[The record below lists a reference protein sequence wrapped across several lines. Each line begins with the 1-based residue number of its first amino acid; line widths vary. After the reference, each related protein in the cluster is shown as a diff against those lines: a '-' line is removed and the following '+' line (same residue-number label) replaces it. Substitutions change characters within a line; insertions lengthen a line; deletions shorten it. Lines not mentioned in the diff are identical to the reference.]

1 MNKLSFENFE
11 RILDET
17 LERVEA
23 IEHKVKHGKY
33 KIQRKKIKSQV
44 LKGRTPQDLERE
56 KICRNARKKAH
67 TVISNTK
74 RDISNDTRK
83 HTTSCNEGLEV
94 INESATTLSGRYGLD
109 FLEEAVGWD
118 GVNFTF
124 FDKPET
130 TPLSEGLDIGTTATG
145 RKRKCKAIGIAE
157 GVFAPIMDADGERV
171 FSRNKRLYECDHW
184 EYQLENMNFFNR
196 VHTRRMLGMIGH
208 EDKKI
213 TDEDLREGRVSHIVT
228 DLEIR
233 EDEEHGKYLWGRLE
247 ILNTKAGRN
256 LKEYYEND
264 IPLFVSSRGGGKLL
278 DVPGQNYKMVDKKR
292 YYCECFDVVKE
303 PGFLE
308 AAPVYHNVCEENEES
323 EDLIAQLSEC
333 LGIEE
338 TKLLEVIQN
347 YVDENNVINED
358 KNMSKVNVNIDT
370 KNDSAQEIIDKLLKP
385 VTERME
391 SKLAAIT
398 DKLAALESNLNEESE
413 AEAPAEEA
421 PVEAEPAKEEAPAE
435 EIKEEETAEV
445 KAEEAIEEKKCD
457 CGKEDCPVCGKK
469 EAVEESAPEVE
480 AETEVIEEKKDDEK
494 KEDDKKEEAPAEEK
508 KDEKK
513 DDEKKDCKE
522 CSEDAAEAVAEAPEA
537 EAPAEVEAVAVEEV
551 KAEEAEPVK
560 EEWAHIDPKETAP
573 ARADLPKAPLPNGGG
588 HKDLGA
594 DAWAKED
601 PKETAP
607 AKSDIADGKNP
618 AKTELEAKVEGE
630 IHAEEKKDA
639 AAVNAGIEGGA
650 NVTAHESAPEVE
662 EKAEEVSEAGV
673 AEAGEEQAPVAQDSA
688 EFTQQVTDY
697 KALYEALKDEYEE
710 SEKVVDSLLETV
722 ENFGKRHQEVVQEAK
737 DMKIELDSVKEQLDV
752 ANKALN
758 SYKLQEQFNITVE
771 KANELLSSKNYE
783 TVVEELKAA
792 EAQQNEEEAQA
803 KAEAVSEALSET
815 SMQAAPVSKRR
826 QAYSA
831 FSATISESKDE
842 EKISESVE
850 APKRRRA
857 YSAF

>member
-1 MNKLSFENFE
+1 MNKLSFEDFE

-44 LKGRTPQDLERE
+44 LKGHTPQDPERE
-56 KICRNARKKAH
+56 KICKNARKKAH
-67 TVISNTK
+67 TVVSNTK
-74 RDISNDTRK
+74 RDMSNETRN
-83 HTTSCNEGLEV
+83 HTTSCNEGLEI
-94 INESATTLSGRYGLD
+94 INENATTLSGLYGLD
-109 FLEEAVGWD
+109 FIEEAVGWG

-124 FDKPET
+124 FDKPQE
-130 TPLSEGLDIGTTATG
+130 TPLSESLDIGTTATG

-171 FSRNKRLYECDHW
+171 FSRNKRLYESDHW
-184 EYQLENMNFFNR
+184 AYQLENMNFFNR
-196 VHTRRMLGMIGH
+196 VHSRRMLGMIGH

-213 TDEDLREGRVSHIVT
+213 TDEDLREGRVSHIIT

-308 AAPVYHNVCEENEES
+308 AAPIYHNVCEENEVS
-323 EDLIAQLSEC
+323 EDLITQLSEC
-333 LGIEE
+333 LGIDE

-347 YVDENNVINED
+347 YVNENNVINED

-370 KNDSAQEIIDKLLKP
+370 KQDSAQEIIDKLLKP

-391 SKLAAIT
+391 SKLATIT
-398 DKLAALESNLNEESE
+398 DKLAALESNLNEESD

-445 KAEEAIEEKKCD
+445 KAEANEEKKEE
-457 CGKEDCPVCGKK
+457 K
-469 EAVEESAPEVE
+469 VEESSEAPAEEV
-480 AETEVIEEKKDDEK
+480 TSEVIEEKKDEKEEEK
-494 KEDDKKEEAPAEEK
+494 KEACKETPAEEK

-513 DDEKKDCKE
+513 DDKKEDCKE
-522 CSEDAAEAVAEAPEA
+522 CSEDA
-537 EAPAEVEAVAVEEV
+537 EEV
-551 KAEEAEPVK
+551 KAEEATEPAN

-588 HKDLGA
+588 HKALGA

-618 AKTELEAKVEGE
+618 AKTELENKVERE
-630 IHAEEKKDA
+630 VHAEEKKDA

-650 NVTAHESAPEVE
+650 NVSAHESASEVE

-673 AEAGEEQAPVAQDSA
+673 AQAGEEQAPVAQDSA

-737 DMKIELDSVKEQLDV
+737 SAKSELDSVKEQLEV

-815 SMQAAPVSKRR
+815 PTQAAPVSRRR

-842 EKISESVE
+842 EQISESVE